1 MKQLVKIVGLLFIL
15 LTLSSCLNR
24 NRQQSSVGIN
34 IIIGLRGAE
43 KLKVVTTVGMIED
56 VVKNVAGNCADIKAL
71 MGPGVDPHLYKASA
85 RDVRNLQYAQLILYS
100 GYHLEGHLAKVLE
113 KLAESHSAVAV
124 AERGIPMSKII
135 NSFQGAV
142 APDPHVW
149 MDVSQWAMTVDVIR
163 DELIKQVPECKD
175 DINKRAK
182 EYGLELKAL
191 HSWVKQSIASIPR
204 NQRVLVTAHD
214 AFAYYGR
221 AYGLKVVGI
230 QGISTA
236 AEASLANIRDT
247 VNTIVEKRIPAI
259 FVESSINPRTILA
272 VKAAV
277 EDRGFAVKNGG
288 QLYSDAM
295 GQSGTADGTYI
306 GMLFHN
312 TTVITTALGGKTA
325 PLPQGLKI
333 WARTW
338 GIK

>member
-1 MKQLVKIVGLLFIL
+1 MKAVGGLFLLL
-15 LTLSSCLNR
+15 LALLSLSACKNSEQA
-24 NRQQSSVGIN
+24 NSVGIG
-34 IIIGLRGAE
+34 IIVGHKGTQ

-56 VVKNVAGNCADIKAL
+56 LSKNIAGDCADVKAL

-124 AERGIPMSKII
+124 AERGIPFSKII

-163 DELIKQVPECKD
+163 DELIKQAPECKD
-175 DINKRAK
+175 DFTKRAK
-182 EYGLELKAL
+182 EYGLELNAL
-191 HSWVKQSIASIPR
+191 HSWVKQSIASIPKA
-204 NQRVLVTAHD
+204 QQVLVTAHD

-236 AEASLANIRDT
+236 SEASLANIRDT

-277 EDRGFAVKNGG
+277 EDKGFTVKNGG

-295 GQSGTADGTYI
+295 GQRGTADGTYI

-312 TTVITTALGGKTA
+312 TTLITNALGGTPP
-325 PLPQGLKI
+325 PLPQELNTWKN
-333 WARTW
+333 TW